1 MPMQI
6 QKQVD
11 DGFKD
16 GIYYKKQGLGEWHIG
31 EETFNIWDYGGQ
43 VIYHGIH
50 KIFMTFMAV
59 YIVVF
64 NLDAGLDE
72 HAMVQDSSGKKYP
85 HHLTNLE
92 FIIYWIQSVY
102 THSRQLIDDI
112 EREIDLPAIVLVG
125 THRDSLGDNEEE
137 RKRKVEEVFTKI
149 SNALEGAPYES
160 HVYHEY
166 FDIEHNCP
174 EIHKNVFKLKN
185 VLEDLMKT
193 LVKPVP
199 LKWMHF
205 RCELQQLRNEKL
217 VCSLQKVKELAT
229 TCGIDDEDDEDK
241 DKQLNVLLNFLY
253 DLGEIIYMP
262 DNDALKDKVILDP
275 MEFVGVVKT
284 VITVIPPKLRA
295 SDEARSFFVP
305 LRLALEHTSSDKK
318 RQVDSY
324 GTRAISIYHGFCGYL
339 PDELFPMIVTEFINT
354 FEGETDPE
362 LAHDRAELYFDQ
374 HHHVVLSVV
383 TFNRKRILKTTL
395 IRREAINE
403 AKISLDRE
411 PSSEACKTVLN
422 FLEESFK
429 RSQQGSRRGI
439 KYERCIP
446 CFCSKNSTENVHIQT
461 LGKFEKDMLPCG
473 REGMHVVR
481 YKRLF
486 GDRSV
491 AAPKEEAYAKG
502 FGVEESKFAA
512 ILVMISND
520 IEDLTIWKVALSD
533 HIKNADT
540 LQKAKR
546 AIHLFD
552 ALIDSEDLK
561 AWDIAFLL
569 ETIKL
574 TNVLRLRKHI
584 PNCPCLKNIKI
595 TYFSMFRQSVMDFGM
610 DLTEHDIGSIA
621 FRYKSKLHRHKY
633 GSDKW
638 SLIMDLERSLI
649 LADDDLSFEDFKLSL
664 EQMELGRL
672 NKWLKR

>member
-217 VCSLQKVKELAT
+217 VCSLQKTAKFKASMRKLDMKGILEEGLLRNLWRKSDIDLNNFETFVELM
-229 TCGIDDEDDEDK
+229 
-241 DKQLNVLLNFLY
+241 KQFSFLC
-253 DLGEIIYMP
+253 DR
-262 DNDALKDKVILDP
+262 
-275 MEFVGVVKT
+275 KT
-284 VITVIPPKLRA
+284 SEA

>member
-217 VCSLQKVKELAT
+217 VCSLQK
-229 TCGIDDEDDEDK
+229 
-241 DKQLNVLLNFLY
+241 
-253 DLGEIIYMP
+253 
-262 DNDALKDKVILDP
+262 
-275 MEFVGVVKT
+275 
-284 VITVIPPKLRA
+284 A